1 DNMPPIVVDR
11 KHDAVA
17 EAVVAAVGLPAHG
30 EPGLDQRLA
39 RPGAD
44 AQGARQVVPAVGRI
58 TETEGGG
65 HLAADSPSLE
75 IRHGTLASAQLLPV
89 KPRRLLQHREQR
101 GAVGTPARLDTG
113 LGQRQPGA
121 ARELRHRL
129 GKAPVLVL
137 HEKADGGTVRAAA
150 EAVVELLRRAHR
162 EGSGLLFVERTAGLV
177 ILARLLQGYVGVDD
191 LDDVG
196 PQQDFVDELLGD
208 AAAHAAYSSAAA

>member
-1 DNMPPIVVDR
+1 DHHHPPGLANRLARLVEPVELPALVKQRGLRGVQVLGLALVEHASAEADNTPPIVVDR

-89 KPRRLLQHREQR
+89 KP
-101 GAVGTPARLDTG
+101 
-113 LGQRQPGA
+113 
-121 ARELRHRL
+121 
-129 GKAPVLVL
+129 
-137 HEKADGGTVRAAA
+137 
-150 EAVVELLRRAHR
+150 
-162 EGSGLLFVERTAGLV
+162 
-177 ILARLLQGYVGVDD
+177 
-191 LDDVG
+191 
-196 PQQDFVDELLGD
+196 
-208 AAAHAAYSSAAA
+208 